1 MSQLVNRPDYITYG
15 IHCPRNYDEK
25 QWPSIIEQF
34 EDEPAIVQWH
44 KPYAFMWHES
54 ALRFHSR
61 VLAIPVL
68 IVLFLL
74 FTPVYIGQGWDWQAA
89 FRWPLYLTFGFFFV
103 TFGFIY
109 YISRSQYYDTAY
121 KLTESGVLRDSL
133 KRYPKFRYREQ
144 DTTGFYRWFRCV
156 AVVVGLFALFTDPM
170 YLAGAGGA
178 IFISFMKPQKDAAEE
193 AMYAGFYWGEKNE
206 KSMIHLVKVNKKRR
220 LIGLYSRGYATGGD
234 LHCFKN
240 NFEEVLAVVKE
251 KLPNAEFVYIE

>member
-1 MSQLVNRPDYITYG
+1 MSKLLKRPDYIIYG
-15 IHCPRNYDEK
+15 LNCPVNYDEK

-44 KPYAFMWHES
+44 KPYAFMWKES

-89 FRWPLYLTFGFFFV
+89 FRWPLYLTFGFFVF

-109 YISRSQYYDTAY
+109 YISRSQYYDIAY
-121 KLTESGVLRDSL
+121 KLTDSGVLVDNL
-133 KRYPKFRYREQ
+133 KRYPRFRYKDQ
-144 DTTGFYRWFRCV
+144 DTTNFLRWFRWV
-156 AVVVGLFALFTDPM
+156 AVVVGLFALFTNPM

-178 IFISFMKPQKDAAEE
+178 IFISFMKPEQDAAEE
-193 AMYAGFYWGEKNE
+193 AIYSGFFWREKNE
-206 KSMIHLVKVNKKRR
+206 KSKIYLVKINKKRR
-220 LIGLYSRGYATGGD
+220 IVYLKSRGHITGGPV
-234 LHCFKN
+234 HCSQD
-240 NFEEVLAVVKE
+240 NFDKVLAVVKE
-251 KLPNAEFVYIE
+251 KLPNAEFVYVD